1 MGKLHAS
8 LTNMLMYVQNYLDS
22 MGAIKRGFINA
33 YIGSTPISACI
44 VTECE
49 SCTFMVSKGPKV
61 TLMDGKAASPDA
73 ILRLTQ
79 AELDRMFEGT
89 VDEYDRKVEQGIIK
103 VEIYTGRGQQLI
115 NQVREAF
122 GAQG

>member
-1 MGKLHAS
+1 MGQLHDS
-8 LTNMLMYVQNYLDS
+8 LTNFMMAIQNYLDS

-33 YIGSTPISACI
+33 YIGSTPINACI
-44 VTECE
+44 ITERE
-49 SCTFMVSKGPKV
+49 ACTFMVSKGPKV

-89 VDEYDRKVEQGIIK
+89 VEDYDRKVAQGIIK